1 MYLLHLARREHLPWE
16 QDVAEV
22 VDETRDDDTE
32 RPNHAVDVG
41 DSPGYRGAL
50 SLDTSSE
57 TGNDRSDTSRRQLGV
72 PVWCPN

>member
-1 MYLLHLARREHLPWE
+1 MYLLDLARREHLPRE

-32 RPNHAVDVG
+32 RPDHAVDVG
-41 DSPGYRGAL
+41 DPPGYRGAL

-57 TGNDRSDTSRRQLGV
+57 TGNDRSNASQRELRLTF
-72 PVWCPN
+72 WCPN